1 VRAVFAIALSL
12 GLLVSG
18 EAMAKPKIPPLKVAL
33 SAPSGVKPR
42 SVELSRIGTDMD
54 GRDRVGAIQV
64 SPLCLVSPDYPYL
77 FWSDIKVTPKDLTRE
92 FNRAVKAAGF
102 LVEGDP
108 DDMFATSAQGA
119 AEFEVAAMVKSV
131 RGDACSPLYSLTSYK
146 AYAFVDVEWQIY
158 SRLKREVVAKVGVVG
173 VTDLTQVQADAMPK
187 AVAGAFADSARGLI
201 NSEAFRAVVLAPSEA
216 APQAATASGGASDR
230 TPIELGKLSAKPA
243 GLPDVVGS
251 VVTVYAGGGHGSAF
265 LISDQGY
272 LITNQH
278 VTGGAKTVKLRW
290 SDGFEST
297 GEVLREHKL
306 RDVALIKADSRGRI
320 PLNLKR
326 GVVPVGTEVYAVG
339 SPLDDK
345 MQGTVT
351 RGIVST
357 STRIFEGQAFLQS
370 DVTVNHGNSGG
381 PLVTKEGD
389 VVAVTDLGFQP
400 EGVPSGINLFIP
412 AGDVLDFMGLKA
424 ATP

>member
-1 VRAVFAIALSL
+1 
-12 GLLVSG
+12 
-18 EAMAKPKIPPLKVAL
+18 MAKPKIPPSQVAQQ
-33 SAPSGVKPR
+33 APSGVKPR
-42 SVELSRIGTDMD
+42 LVGLSRFGTQMDDADKVGVIGYS
-54 GRDRVGAIQV
+54 V
-64 SPLCLVSPDYPYL
+64 LCVTAEDLR
-77 FWSDIKVTPKDLTRE
+77 WGDIRLTGKELTRE
-92 FNRAVKAAGF
+92 FNSVMKSGGF
-102 LVEGDP
+102 AVEGDP
-108 DDMFATSAQGA
+108 DDLFAKNESA
-119 AEFEVAAMVKSV
+119 AEFDIAAMVKSV
-131 RGDACSPLYSLTSYK
+131 RGDICEASSISTKRK
-146 AYAFVDVEWQIY
+146 AYAFVDVEWQVY
-158 SRLKREVVAKVGVVG
+158 SNLKREVVAKIS
-173 VTDLTQVQADAMPK
+173 TT
-187 AVAGAFADSARGLI
+187 GAFDQTTPLQDGAMTTAIVGAFGDNARALI
-201 NSEAFRAVVLAPSEA
+201 NNAAFRQLVLAPGGSSATQSA
-216 APQAATASGGASDR
+216 ASTSTSTPDR
-230 TPIELGKLSAKPA
+230 TPLELGKLSAKPS

-251 VVTVYAGGGHGSAF
+251 VVTVYSGGAHGSAF

-278 VTGGAKTVKLRW
+278 VTAGAKTVRLRW

-326 GVVPVGTEVYAVG
+326 GTVPVGTEVYAVG

-357 STRIFEGQAFLQS
+357 SSRIFEGYAFVQS
-370 DVTVNHGNSGG
+370 DVTVSPGNSGG

-400 EGVPSGINLFIP
+400 DGLPTGINLFIP